1 MTNANKQEYRQFCE
15 QTPDMPVFLQ
25 PWWLDAVYCED
36 WDALLY
42 KEKDNIL
49 AAMPYGRHKKYGF
62 TTILQPKLTPTTGL
76 WIAYPENLKR
86 LNRYALEIKAMEFF
100 AEQIDKIKP
109 AYFQSMLYFSFTS
122 WLGFYWHGYKQ
133 TTRYTYRFTH
143 LEDLD
148 YTFSQCS
155 TEVRKCIRK
164 LEKQD
169 FTVRN
174 DLPLKQFYEINTLT
188 YARQG
193 VKCPFSFE
201 DFERIEA
208 AAAARNQS
216 RRYAICDKEGRVHSV
231 TYVICSGDV
240 WHSIF
245 AGSDPELRSSNAA
258 TLLLWHILC
267 DAHSQGCKEY
277 NFNGSVMRSIETFI
291 RHFGAEQT
299 PYMMIEKHYSKLYS
313 SLKRLKH

>member
-1 MTNANKQEYRQFCE
+1 MTTKEIYNRFCE
-15 QTPDMPVFLQ
+15 ANPRMSVFLQ
-25 PWWLDAVYCED
+25 PWWLDAVYSEG
-36 WDALLY
+36 WEVLLY
-42 KEKDNIL
+42 EEGEQVL
-49 AAMPYGRHKKYGF
+49 AAMPYCRHRKYGF
-62 TTILQPKLTPTTGL
+62 TAILQPKLTPVTGM
-76 WIAYPENLKR
+76 WIAYPEDCKR
-86 LNRYALEIKAMEFF
+86 SKRYALEIKAMEYF
-100 AEQIDKIKP
+100 AEQIDDMKP
-109 AYFQSMLYFSFTS
+109 AYYQTMLHFSLTS
-122 WLGFYWHGYKQ
+122 WLGFFWHGYKQ

-148 YTFSQCS
+148 YVFSQCS

-258 TLLLWHILC
+258 TLLLWHILE
-267 DAHSQGCKEY
+267 DASAAGCREY
-277 NFNGSVMRSIETFI
+277 NFNGSMMRPIETFI

-299 PYMMIEKHYSKLYS
+299 PYMMIEKHYSGLYTFLK
-313 SLKRLKH
+313 SLKK

>member
-1 MTNANKQEYRQFCE
+1 
-15 QTPDMPVFLQ
+15 
-25 PWWLDAVYCED
+25 
-36 WDALLY
+36 
-42 KEKDNIL
+42 
-49 AAMPYGRHKKYGF
+49 
-62 TTILQPKLTPTTGL
+62 
-76 WIAYPENLKR
+76 
-86 LNRYALEIKAMEFF
+86 
-100 AEQIDKIKP
+100 
-109 AYFQSMLYFSFTS
+109 
-122 WLGFYWHGYKQ
+122 
-133 TTRYTYRFTH
+133 
-143 LEDLD
+143 
-148 YTFSQCS
+148 
-155 TEVRKCIRK
+155 
-164 LEKQD
+164 KQD

-313 SLKRLKH
+313 FLKRLKH